1 MQASTVDT
9 PTTGHCG
16 TIFVAIELSQKS
28 WLVTLHSPDRDRISR
43 HLMAEYKAK
52 RNPDRCPS
60 HPGAVLDDIMPSLR
74 KPKAEI
80 ARLLGISRQHL
91 HEILEE
97 KKPVSPNVAAR
108 IGKLIGNGPAIWL
121 RLQAAY
127 DAWHAER
134 EVDVS
139 KIPTLEQA

>member
-1 MQASTVDT
+1 MEPNGSRMLESISMAS
-9 PTTGHCG
+9 
-16 TIFVAIELSQKS
+16 
-28 WLVTLHSPDRDRISR
+28 
-43 HLMAEYKAK
+43 YKAR

-60 HPGAVLDDIMPSLR
+60 HPGAVLDDIMPSLG

>member
-1 MQASTVDT
+1 
-9 PTTGHCG
+9 
-16 TIFVAIELSQKS
+16 
-28 WLVTLHSPDRDRISR
+28 
-43 HLMAEYKAK
+43 MAEYKAR

-60 HPGAVLDDIMPSLR
+60 HPGAVLDDIMPSLGR
-74 KPKAEI
+74 SKAEI

-97 KKPVSPNVAAR
+97 RKPVSPNVAAR
-108 IGKLIGNGPAIWL
+108 IGKLVGNGPAIWL

-139 KIPTLEQA
+139 KIPALEQA

>member
-1 MQASTVDT
+1 MRATLAECARL
-9 PTTGHCG
+9 PC
-16 TIFVAIELSQKS
+16 KP
-28 WLVTLHSPDRDRISR
+28 WLTNVESLV
-43 HLMAEYKAK
+43 AEYNAK

-60 HPGAVLDDIMPSLR
+60 HPGGVLDDIMPSLG
-74 KPKAEI
+74 KPKAET
-80 ARLLGISRQHL
+80 ARLLGISRQQL